1 LVEVGI
7 EIGVV
12 VEVVVEVEV
21 GVGVVVV
28 VEVEVGVEVEVE
40 VGVLVVVGVVVEV
53 VVETLRTGDAMK
65 HIMITCAIA
74 LIALACVTPLHA
86 LEQPST
92 TQVVYD
98 CNRANL
104 TGEFDKVTHEV
115 LTRLDVLAEKLGVA
129 AGQIWQIYVA
139 QAKVEGIKY
148 LASGVVGLL
157 PLAIYLYFAKRFW
170 VWDLD
175 AGFNKKGSGGIFA
188 SLATMIALMSGGSAL
203 INLFASLTPLLN
215 PQYWAFQQIVSQL
228 K

>member
-7 EIGVV
+7 EIGVEIEV
-12 VEVVVEVEV
+12 VVGVGVEVVVEVEV
-21 GVGVVVV
+21 EVGVGVL
-28 VEVEVGVEVEVE
+28 VGVEVEE
-40 VGVLVVVGVVVEV
+40 MGEVVVGVGVEV
-53 VVETLRTGDAMK
+53 GTLRTGDAMK

-104 TGEFDKVTHEV
+104 KGEFDKVTHEV
-115 LTRLDVLAEKLGVA
+115 LTRFDVLAEKLGVA

-175 AGFNKKGSGGIFA
+175 AGFNKNGSGGIFA
-188 SLATMIALMSGGSAL
+188 GFATMIALISGGLAL